1 MRKTL
6 PDIEDSL
13 RRAGLRCTPQR
24 YGVMDFLL
32 RRPVHATA
40 DEIHRALNRSG
51 PRASRAT
58 VYNSLRALILI
69 VIITSSAI
77 VADAWRTSNGSIS
90 RTARSRSRWARGP
103 SANTE

>member
-6 PDIEDSL
+6 PDIEDSF

-24 YGVMDFLL
+24 YGVMDFLV

-58 VYNSLRALILI
+58 VYNSLRALI